1 MPKTAIYT
9 GILLILL
16 GIIGYVIGSMNDRG
30 SITALIP
37 AIFGIILFAL
47 GLVAQS
53 KESLRK
59 HMMHAA
65 AAVALLGFLAVA
77 GRLIPNLGGLTM
89 SAAVLSQIAMA
100 VICLIFV
107 ILAVKSFIDARRS
120 GTV

>member
-89 SAAVLSQIAMA
+89 SAAVVSQIAMA